1 MPNPNNEEILN
12 HTVGKKICPICKKH
26 FHCAAARWGWKIGDR
41 LYCSYRCMRVEEK
54 ARQEERK
61 LRDKVDDL
69 THDAFGRHIGGDRM
83 RSEDRKILDEMCAV
97 MIKHHMSPEKIRLV
111 QENYVTLVTAQSV

>member
-12 HTVGKKICPICKKH
+12 HTGGKKICPICKKH

-69 THDAFGRHIGGDRM
+69 THDAFGRPEDSGRNLRGDDKAPHEPGKDSAGAGELCDAGDG
-83 RSEDRKILDEMCAV
+83 SECVVIA
-97 MIKHHMSPEKIRLV
+97 
-111 QENYVTLVTAQSV
+111 